1 MSKKRKYRPRPVKL
15 NACTAALERNRI
27 MKESVTSQFSDDL
40 ELAAMTALD
49 AVTRGHGT
57 KDQWDTLANCLN
69 HGWLL
74 AKAGL
79 GAEARDAFNSAHEA
93 MRRMIPGYNQTGRLA
108 FASNDDQMTVERA
121 VAIWAEQ
128 LKIITIGELNASMQ
142 VVEREYWKHREA
154 EHGC

>member
-1 MSKKRKYRPRPVKL
+1 MSKKRKAYRPRPVKL

-27 MKESVTSQFSDDL
+27 MKQAVTGEFSDEL
-40 ELAAMTALD
+40 EIAALAAVD

-79 GAEARDAFNSAHEA
+79 GAEAREAFNDAHEA
-93 MRRMIPGYNQTGRLA
+93 MRRMIPAYNQSARLA
-108 FASNDDQMTVERA
+108 FQSNDDQMTVERA
-121 VAIWAEQ
+121 IALWAEQ
-128 LKIITIGELNASMQ
+128 LKLITLGELQAAME
-142 VVEREYWKHREA
+142 VVEANYWKHREA
-154 EHGC
+154 T